1 MRSGALV
8 FLAVALMLVGGAS
21 RLVYIEY
28 TQGAALRTSAEGQ
41 QQAEYSIP
49 AQRGYIVDAR
59 GRVLAGSVRKPS
71 IFVDPL
77 RVEDPYFAA
86 HSVAPVLGLPAREL
100 ADELVARR
108 ETQFYWVKR
117 RISDEELEQFNH
129 VRTARRLNAFGV
141 QFEPIREYTTQR
153 LAAQVL
159 GFVDAENRGQAG
171 IELEFDACLRGTDG
185 RRSAIVDVR
194 RRRLREQAEDFVAP
208 SDGATV
214 VLTIDAQIQHIAE
227 QEVRQAVT
235 QHKAEWGAAVVLD
248 PKSGEVLAMAIYPDF
263 DPAEPIPAGLTDKQA
278 AAAAERLRNHAIA
291 YQFEPGSIFKPFIA
305 APALEDGI
313 TRIGETFAINGPAR
327 QFGVRTIHD
336 TKPYDVLLFEEV
348 ISKSSNIGM
357 ALIGMRCG
365 NSRLHRYVRA
375 WGFGDATGVTLPGEA
390 TGMVNDF
397 SRWGPFTTQSIPM
410 GQEIA
415 VTPLQVVTAFA
426 AFCNDGIL
434 MRPRIVRGIVNAAGE
449 TLWDNSQPIAVRRV
463 LESETVRTFRRE
475 ALVRVVESGT
485 GSRARF
491 AGYQVFGKTGT
502 AEIAGGRGKGYLDHQ
517 YVGSFVGGAPAD
529 DPRACVVVSIYKPD
543 AGVAYYGGTV
553 AAPAAGRILGGTL
566 NYLGVPPDAT
576 ISEVK
581 LPAAQRST
589 GGAGD

>member
-8 FLAVALMLVGGAS
+8 FLAVAVMLVGGAS

-28 TQGAALRTSAEGQ
+28 TQGAALRSSAEGQ
-41 QQAEYSIP
+41 QQAAYTIP

-59 GRVLAGSVRKPS
+59 GRVLAGSVRRPS

-86 HSVAPVLGLPAREL
+86 HSVAPVLGLSAREL

-108 ETQFYWVKR
+108 DTQFYWVKR
-117 RISDEELEQFNH
+117 RISDGELEQFNH
-129 VRTARRLNAFGV
+129 VRSARRLTAFGV

-159 GFVDAENRGQAG
+159 GFVNAENQGQAG
-171 IELEFDACLRGTDG
+171 IELEFDSYLKGTDG
-185 RRSAIVDVR
+185 RRRAIVDVR
-194 RRRLREQAEDFVAP
+194 RRRLREQPEEFVAP
-208 SDGATV
+208 ADGATV
-214 VLTIDAQIQHIAE
+214 VLTLDAQIQHIAE
-227 QEVRQAVT
+227 QEIRQAVE

-248 PKSGEVLAMAIYPDF
+248 PSSGEVLAMAIYPDF
-263 DPAEPIPAGLTDKQA
+263 DPAQPIPPGLSEKQA

-291 YQFEPGSIFKPFIA
+291 YQYEPGSIFKPFIA
-305 APALEDGI
+305 APAFEEGI

-336 TKPYDVLLFEEV
+336 TKPYDVLLFEEI

-365 NSRLHRYVRA
+365 NGRLHRYVRN
-375 WGFGDATGVTLPGEA
+375 WGFGDRTGITLPGEA
-390 TGMVNDF
+390 TGLVNDF

-410 GQEIA
+410 GQEIT
-415 VTPLQVVTAFA
+415 VTPLQIVTAFA

-463 LESETVRTFRRE
+463 LDADMVRTFRRE

-485 GSRARF
+485 GTRARF

-502 AEIAGGRGKGYLDHQ
+502 AEIAGARGAGYLEHQ
-517 YVGSFVGGAPAD
+517 YVGSFVGGAPANE
-529 DPRACVVVSIYKPD
+529 PRACVVVSIYKPH
-543 AGVAYYGGTV
+543 GEAYYGGTI

-566 NYLGVPPDAT
+566 NYLGVPADPNVG
-576 ISEVK
+576 EVK
-581 LPAAQRST
+581 LPAAQRSS